1 MKVNFS
7 MDKSIHCDTVFE
19 PDYCIQWQLHKS
31 LLQLVAD
38 RQMGLS
44 TGMDLLR
51 GVHPPSLGQK
61 GYRGGAIFYDKAKIL
76 ETKWDTVISAMR

>member
-1 MKVNFS
+1 
-7 MDKSIHCDTVFE
+7 
-19 PDYCIQWQLHKS
+19 
-31 LLQLVAD
+31 
-38 RQMGLS
+38 MGLP

-61 GYRGGAIFYDKAKIL
+61 GYKGGGAIFYDKAKIL